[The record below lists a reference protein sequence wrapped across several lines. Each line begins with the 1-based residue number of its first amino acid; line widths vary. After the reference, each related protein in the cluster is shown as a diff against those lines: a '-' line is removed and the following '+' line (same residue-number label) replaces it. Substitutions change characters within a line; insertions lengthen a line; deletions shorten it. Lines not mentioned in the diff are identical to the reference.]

1 MVVNACEQLSQRCCF
16 LPPGVLA
23 ELDGTRSVNCLDL
36 YWPFSFT
43 LSPLYLLSFLPSVSP
58 LLPPIAYLSSYL

>member
-43 LSPLYLLSFLPSVSP
+43 LSLSLCVTFIPLKFFKNVDLG
-58 LLPPIAYLSSYL
+58 